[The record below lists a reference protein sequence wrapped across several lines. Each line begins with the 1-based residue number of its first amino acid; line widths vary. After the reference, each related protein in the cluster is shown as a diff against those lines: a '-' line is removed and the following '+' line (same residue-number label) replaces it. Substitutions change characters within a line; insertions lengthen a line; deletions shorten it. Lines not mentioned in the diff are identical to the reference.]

1 MTKLCS
7 LFFQKILEENS
18 SSESLH
24 LKNCTALTYE
34 DTVSLIELINPELT
48 TLTINSCKHFNDVL
62 VEKIVDHCSRLS
74 SITFSGNFKD
84 ITKVGIGNLTKK
96 CHELKSLS
104 VLSCESDDA
113 DADDNDGEWAL
124 DDSLLSAITDKR
136 EISLEHFGLSGF
148 KNVTSDGLRTFIKYI
163 SGSLISLDLSEL
175 PAITDKVVQ
184 DIAKLCPKLTNINF
198 GYCSVT
204 DKGVENFCS
213 KCTLLQSVDLCGCNE
228 LTDKSV
234 FALSEHCHSLKA
246 IKLAWCLKITEKSL
260 EALSTSCL
268 HIEHIDIRH
277 CSVKHIPYDFVK
289 LSSLKQL
296 LVEGCTGLKCPS
308 LEVTMKGVAVTKQ
321 FLEDSNLHCMC
332 RVAFI
337 GDEGSG
343 KSSLSLCVVSSSLA
357 VADAGTEGVNVSRW
371 RPFSGKKGMS

>member
-1 MTKLCS
+1 M
-7 LFFQKILEENS
+7 
-18 SSESLH
+18 
-24 LKNCTALTYE
+24 
-34 DTVSLIELINPELT
+34 T
-48 TLTINSCKHFNDVL
+48 TLSINSCNHFNDGL
-62 VEKIVDHCSRLS
+62 VDKILDRCTRLCC
-74 SITFSGNFKD
+74 ITFNGNFKD
-84 ITKVGIGNLTKK
+84 ITNVGIGNLTKK

-113 DADDNDGEWAL
+113 DDIDGEWAL
-124 DDSLLSAITDKR
+124 DDSLLSAIIDKR

-148 KNVTSDGLRTFIKYI
+148 KNVTSDGLRKFIKHI

-175 PAITDKVVQ
+175 PAITDKLLH
-184 DIAKLCPKLTNINF
+184 DIAKLCPKLTSINF
-198 GYCSVT
+198 GYCNLT
-204 DKGVENFCS
+204 DKGIENFCS

-234 FALSEHCHSLKA
+234 LSLSGHCHSLKT

-260 EALSTSCL
+260 QALSTNCPHL
-268 HIEHIDIRH
+268 EHIDIRH

-296 LVEGCTGLKCPS
+296 LVEDCTGLKCPS
-308 LEVTMKGVAVTKQ
+308 LEVTMKGVAATKQ

-332 RVAFI
+332 RLAFI

-357 VADAGTEGVNVSRW
+357 VADASTEGVNVSRW
-371 RPFSGKKGMS
+371 RPFSGKEGRSYDGYRASHKVGEVYQ

>member
-1 MTKLCS
+1 M
-7 LFFQKILEENS
+7 
-18 SSESLH
+18 
-24 LKNCTALTYE
+24 
-34 DTVSLIELINPELT
+34 T
-48 TLTINSCKHFNDVL
+48 TLSINSCNHFNDGL
-62 VEKIVDHCSRLS
+62 VDKILDRCTRLCC
-74 SITFSGNFKD
+74 ITFNGNFKD
-84 ITKVGIGNLTKK
+84 ITNVGIGNLTKK

-113 DADDNDGEWAL
+113 DDIDGEWAL
-124 DDSLLSAITDKR
+124 DDSLLSAIIDKR

-148 KNVTSDGLRTFIKYI
+148 KNVTSDGLRKFIKHI

-175 PAITDKVVQ
+175 PAITDKLLH
-184 DIAKLCPKLTNINF
+184 DIAKLCPKLTSINF
-198 GYCSVT
+198 GYCNLT
-204 DKGVENFCS
+204 DKGIENFCS

-234 FALSEHCHSLKA
+234 LSLSEHCHSLKT

-260 EALSTSCL
+260 QALSTNCPHL
-268 HIEHIDIRH
+268 EHIDIRH

-296 LVEGCTGLKCPS
+296 LVEDCTGLKCPS
-308 LEVTMKGVAVTKQ
+308 LEVTMKGVAATKQ

-332 RVAFI
+332 RLAFI

-357 VADAGTEGVNVSRW
+357 VADASTEGVNVSRW
-371 RPFSGKKGMS
+371 RPFSGKEGRSYDGYRASHKVGEVYQ